1 MSVWTVSDDMS
12 NPVMNRLP
20 INSGALLHINLDL
33 TWSWLHTNKGR
44 IRQALFLKAR
54 SSKKPVSLGVASLEQ
69 VVDLVEL
76 DPRIVKF
83 VEAFPRGSLSVIYP
97 AKKRVDERLGGES
110 IAIRVF
116 EHPSA
121 RALSKAIGPITATSA
136 NEAGEE
142 PADTVR
148 QAAEE
153 LGLPEIAII
162 PGNRQTGPGST
173 FVKIDME
180 SDEPLVTIIRGGV
193 VPARDVVTW
202 WKNRH

>member
-1 MSVWTVSDDMS
+1 MS
-12 NPVMNRLP
+12 NPSDEQIAY
-20 INSGALLHINLDL
+20 INSGGVVAYPTSTLPGLGCIPTKEGLD
-33 TWSWLHTNKGR
+33 K
-44 IRQALFLKAR
+44 LFSLKAR

-76 DPRIVKF
+76 DPRIVEF

-162 PGNRQTGPGST
+162 PGNRQTAQ
-173 FVKIDME
+173 VA
-180 SDEPLVTIIRGGV
+180 PL
-193 VPARDVVTW
+193 
-202 WKNRH
+202 